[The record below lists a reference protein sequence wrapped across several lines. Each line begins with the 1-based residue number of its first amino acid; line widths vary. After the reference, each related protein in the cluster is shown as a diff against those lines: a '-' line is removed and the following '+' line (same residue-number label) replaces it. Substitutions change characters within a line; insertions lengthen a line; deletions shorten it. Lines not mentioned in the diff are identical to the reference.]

1 MDEKRLEQQ
10 IAFCREIDKE
20 KFVGR
25 QTWLTG
31 AVRKENDAE
40 HAWHMAVMT
49 VLLSEYA
56 NEEIDVLRTMTM
68 LLIHDLVEIYA
79 GDTYAYDEEG
89 KKTQKSRELAAADRL
104 FQMLPEDQ
112 GKKFREIWEEFEA
125 ENTPES
131 RFARTMDNL
140 QPMMLNAA
148 TDGKSWADRGIR
160 LSQILGRNKNTAKGS
175 EVLWEYAKE
184 NFLQPNLEKGRIV
197 KDVPLNGQNKE

>member
-20 KFVGR
+20 KFIGR

-31 AVRKENDAE
+31 ATRKENDAE

-89 KKTQKSRELAAADRL
+89 KKTQKRRELAAADRL

-175 EVLWEYAKE
+175 EVACR
-184 NFLQPNLEKGRIV
+184 FGSSRR
-197 KDVPLNGQNKE
+197 

>member
-20 KFVGR
+20 KMITR
-25 QTWLTG
+25 QTYLSDG
-31 AVRKENDAE
+31 MRKENDAE
-40 HAWHMAVMT
+40 HSWHIALMAYLLQEYVEEPVEVSKVMLM
-49 VLLSEYA
+49 V
-56 NEEIDVLRTMTM
+56 
-68 LLIHDLVEIYA
+68 LIHDLVEIYA

-89 KKTQKSRELAAADRL
+89 KKTQKRRELVAADRL

-197 KDVPLNGQNKE
+197 EDVPLNEQNK